1 MQKELNLLKRAPLAF
16 AIIFLLLFL
25 VIAGVLSVKVIKA
38 NLILYLPHITIKRDG
53 SVEPETDFIVKTG
66 STYTL
71 TANLLYNYAVRIQC
85 SNIIFDGAGH
95 TINGTVPSSEHFA
108 GWLSDD
114 NGLHIEGVTNVT
126 VRNIEITGFND
137 FDVSLTNSTACNF
150 FKMKADDGVTFENS
164 SSNLITE
171 CNLDAF
177 TEAVQ
182 PGVYLISSNSNK
194 FYKNDIED
202 ISLTNSN
209 DNQFLENNFVIY
221 AFLRIRG
228 KNVWDNRSVGNYW
241 NDYLTKY
248 PNASEIGNTEIG
260 DTPYVIDADNID
272 HYPLIAPVDN
282 TAPAIVVL
290 SPAPGTYNASSIQ
303 LSFTVDEPASL
314 IAYSL
319 DGKENRTITENIT
332 LTGLTNG
339 VHDLTIYAKDKT
351 GNTGAS
357 ETICFS
363 VDVPFPTAL
372 VATASVASIAVVG
385 VALLLYLR
393 RRSHRPERLSRNL
406 D

>member
-38 NLILYLPHITIKRDG
+38 NLILYLPYITIKRDG

-248 PNASEIGNTEIG
+248 PNASEIGNTGIG

-272 HYPLIAPVDN
+272 HYPLMAPVDN

-319 DGKENRTITENIT
+319 DGKENITITENIT

-339 VHDLTIYAKDKT
+339 VHNLTIYAKDKA
-351 GNTGAS
+351 GNIEAS
-357 ETICFS
+357 ETIYFD
-363 VDVPFPTAL
+363 VDTPEPFPTLL
-372 VATASVASIAVVG
+372 VASASGVSITAVAAC
-385 VALLLYLR
+385 LLYYR
-393 RRSHRPERLSRNL
+393 KKRNH
-406 D
+406 

>member
-1 MQKELNLLKRAPLAF
+1 VKRTTLAL
-16 AIIFLLLFL
+16 ALILALLFSAM
-25 VIAGVLSVKVIKA
+25 AGAMSVKVATA
-38 NLILYLPHITIKRDG
+38 NPIAFLPYITIKSDGNIEPQTGFIRRDG
-53 SVEPETDFIVKTG
+53 NV
-66 STYTL
+66 YTL
-71 TANLLYNYAVRIQC
+71 TSDLVRNYAVKIQR

-95 TINGTVPSSEHFA
+95 TINGTVPSSERFA
-108 GWLSDD
+108 GWLSDG

-126 VRNIEITGFND
+126 VRNLEITGFND

-150 FKMKADDGVTFENS
+150 LKMKANDGLTLENS

-248 PNASEIGNTEIG
+248 PNASEIGNTGIG
-260 DTPYVIDADNID
+260 DTPYIINADNVD
-272 HYPLIAPVDN
+272 NYPLMAPVDN

-319 DGKENRTITENIT
+319 DGKENITITENIT

-339 VHDLTIYAKDKT
+339 VHNLTIYAKDKA
-351 GNTGAS
+351 GNIEAS
-357 ETICFS
+357 ETIYFD
-363 VDVPFPTAL
+363 VDTPEPFPTLL
-372 VATASVASIAVVG
+372 VASASGVSITAVAAC
-385 VALLLYLR
+385 LLYYR
-393 RRSHRPERLSRNL
+393 KKRNH
-406 D
+406 

>member
-38 NLILYLPHITIKRDG
+38 NPILYLPYITIKRDG

-71 TANLLYNYAVRIQC
+71 TANLLHNYAVNIQR

-95 TINGTVPSSEHFA
+95 TINGTVPSSERFA
-108 GWLSDD
+108 GWLSDG

-171 CNLDAF
+171 CNLDAL

-182 PGVYLISSNSNK
+182 PGVYLTSSNSNK

-248 PNASEIGNTEIG
+248 PNASEIGNTGIG

-272 HYPLIAPVDN
+272 HYPLMAPVDN
-282 TAPAIVVL
+282 TAPAIDVL
-290 SPAPGTYNASSIQ
+290 SPAPGIYNASSIQ

-339 VHDLTIYAKDKT
+339 VHNLTIYAKDKA
-351 GNTGAS
+351 GNIEAS
-357 ETICFS
+357 ETIYFD
-363 VDVPFPTAL
+363 VDAPEPLSTLL
-372 VATASVASIAVVG
+372 VAAASG
-385 VALLLYLR
+385 VAIIGVTVCLLYYFKK
-393 RRSHRPERLSRNL
+393 RNH
-406 D
+406 